1 MIQGA
6 VANHVVDVYSL
17 PLLPGEVIQ
26 FDEYLNRR
34 VESYQR
40 TDPRIM
46 KGYDIQISREVTL
59 PGVGRLIHSIH
70 TTLMVQKSQTQ
81 TPEMYKTPCK

>member
-17 PLLPGEVIQ
+17 PLIPLLPGEVIQ
-26 FDEYLNRR
+26 FDEYLNKR
-34 VESYQR
+34 VESYQG

-46 KGYDIQISREVTL
+46 KVYDIQISREVTL

-70 TTLMVQKSQTQ
+70 TTLMVQKSQTN
-81 TPEMYKTPCK
+81 TWNV

>member
-26 FDEYLNRR
+26 FDEYLNKR

-46 KGYDIQISREVTL
+46 KVYDIQISREVTL
-59 PGVGRLIHSIH
+59 LGVVRLIHSIH
-70 TTLMVQKSQTQ
+70 TTLMVQKSQTN
-81 TPEMYKTPCK
+81 TWNV